1 MKSWCYLYEVVL
13 FFVCLCLLKFR
24 DSLSFP
30 QWILSNRALCTP
42 KKSIHVSVK
51 FDRLLLHYPVASSS
65 INVCFVVLSQ
75 FLCFQQSAPLPI
87 CGECLG
93 TAAKNRLGCAEPL
106 SSCSECGSSVHLSC
120 VGGGRG
126 AELAALLAKG
136 GRWFCEECRTC
147 AGCNE
152 TADQASVLAK
162 LIDLACKSFS

>member
-1 MKSWCYLYEVVL
+1 MILTQ
-13 FFVCLCLLKFR
+13 FV
-24 DSLSFP
+24 
-30 QWILSNRALCTP
+30 W
-42 KKSIHVSVK
+42 
-51 FDRLLLHYPVASSS
+51 
-65 INVCFVVLSQ
+65 
-75 FLCFQQSAPLPI
+75 FQQSAPLPI

-106 SSCSECGSSVHLSC
+106 SSCSDCGSSVHLSC

-152 TADQASVLAK
+152 TADQASALAK
-162 LIDLACKSFS
+162 LRLLWLASHAVECNVGLT

>member
-1 MKSWCYLYEVVL
+1 M
-13 FFVCLCLLKFR
+13 
-24 DSLSFP
+24 
-30 QWILSNRALCTP
+30 
-42 KKSIHVSVK
+42 
-51 FDRLLLHYPVASSS
+51 SSS
-65 INVCFVVLSQ
+65 SYIEMYFVILIQ
-75 FLCFQQSAPLPI
+75 FVCFQQSAPLPI

-106 SSCSECGSSVHLSC
+106 SSCSDCGSSVHLSC

-152 TADQASVLAK
+152 TADQASALTK
-162 LIDLACKSFS
+162 LRLLWFASHSVECTVGLR